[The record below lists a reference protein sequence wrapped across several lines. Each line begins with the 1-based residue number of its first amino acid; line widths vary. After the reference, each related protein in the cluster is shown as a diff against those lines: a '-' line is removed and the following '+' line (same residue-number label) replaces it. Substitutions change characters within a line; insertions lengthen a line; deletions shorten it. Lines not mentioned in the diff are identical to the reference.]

1 MVGIFVVE
9 VHLNVVHAIKFTIL
23 HFLRHTSFK
32 DALYHFRKIVKIAKK
47 KIFFTFRHFEIQIHF
62 QIPKYRR
69 IQIQDY
75 VARVLLYI
83 HSITSFKPEF
93 GS

>member
-1 MVGIFVVE
+1 MAGIFVVE

-47 KIFFTFRHFEIQIHF
+47 KFFLHFDILKFRSIS
-62 QIPKYRR
+62 KYLNIDVHRFK
-69 IQIQDY
+69 
-75 VARVLLYI
+75 
-83 HSITSFKPEF
+83 IT
-93 GS
+93 